1 MQVILVKFVLSLLL
15 YSNLI
20 YYEYLVMD
28 VSVDLCEEGAQLQ
41 TPARGEKS
49 KHTELKAGNGDK
61 PFLNIVGVYKSWCT
75 MNIR

>member
-1 MQVILVKFVLSLLL
+1 
-15 YSNLI
+15 
-20 YYEYLVMD
+20 MD